1 MSGVLQIAIGV
12 CFIILCSGFVK
23 WGNMYFS
30 NRKGRDKKAKQEED
44 RIVKRLE
51 RIEQRLTEVQDVM
64 IALSEKIDY
73 MDGMGAKP
81 WSTKKADGKK
91 S

>member
-1 MSGVLQIAIGV
+1 MSGVLQVAIGV

-73 MDGMGAKP
+73 MDGMGAK
-81 WSTKKADGKK
+81 SRVRKRQMGTE

>member
-1 MSGVLQIAIGV
+1 MSGVLQVAIGV

-51 RIEQRLTEVQDVM
+51 RVEQRLTEVQDVM

>member
-1 MSGVLQIAIGV
+1 MNWFLQCAVGVG
-12 CFIILCSGFVK
+12 FIILCGGFVK

-51 RIEQRLTEVQDVM
+51 RVEQRLTEVQDVM

>member
-1 MSGVLQIAIGV
+1 MSGFLQVAIGV

-23 WGNMYFS
+23 LCIF
-30 NRKGRDKKAKQEED
+30 RTARDGARGKKAKQEED

-51 RIEQRLTEVQDVM
+51 RVEQRLTEVQDVM

>member
-1 MSGVLQIAIGV
+1 MSGFLQVAIGV

-30 NRKGRDKKAKQEED
+30 NRKGRNKKAKQEED

-51 RIEQRLTEVQDVM
+51 RVEQRLTEVQDVM
-64 IALSEKIDY
+64 IALSEKIDRLEVRER
-73 MDGMGAKP
+73 
-81 WSTKKADGKK
+81 S
-91 S
+91 

>member
-1 MSGVLQIAIGV
+1 MNWFLQVAIGV
-12 CFIILCSGFVK
+12 CLIILCSGLVN
-23 WGNMYFS
+23 WGNQYYS
-30 NRKGRDKKAKQEED
+30 SRKRRDKKAKGEED

-51 RIEQRLTEVQDVM
+51 QVEQRLTEVQDVM

-73 MDGMGAKP
+73 MDGMGDKP
-81 WSTKKADGKK
+81 WITKKADGKK

>member
-1 MSGVLQIAIGV
+1 MSGFLQVAIGV

-51 RIEQRLTEVQDVM
+51 RVEQRLTEVQDVM

-73 MDGMGAKP
+73 MDGVGTKSRVRKRQMGTE
-81 WSTKKADGKK
+81 S
-91 S
+91 

>member
-1 MSGVLQIAIGV
+1 MSGFLQVAIGV

-23 WGNMYFS
+23 WGTMYFS

-51 RIEQRLTEVQDVM
+51 RVEQRLTEVQDVM

>member
-1 MSGVLQIAIGV
+1 MSGVLQVAIGV
-12 CFIILCSGFVK
+12 CFIILCSGFIK

-73 MDGMGAKP
+73 MDGVGTKSRVRKRQMGTE
-81 WSTKKADGKK
+81 S
-91 S
+91 

>member
-1 MSGVLQIAIGV
+1 MSGFLQVAIGV

-23 WGNMYFS
+23 WGNQYYS
-30 NRKGRDKKAKQEED
+30 SRKGRNKKAKQEED

-51 RIEQRLTEVQDVM
+51 RVEQRLTEVQDVM

>member
-1 MSGVLQIAIGV
+1 MGFCRLPLASASSSCAADWSTGATSIIRAAIDGT
-12 CFIILCSGFVK
+12 
-23 WGNMYFS
+23 
-30 NRKGRDKKAKQEED
+30 KKSEQEED

-51 RIEQRLTEVQDVM
+51 RVEQRLTEVQDVM

>member
-1 MSGVLQIAIGV
+1 MSGFLQIAIGV

-51 RIEQRLTEVQDVM
+51 RVEQRLIEVQDVM
-64 IALSEKIDY
+64 IALSEKIDRLEVRER
-73 MDGMGAKP
+73 
-81 WSTKKADGKK
+81 S
-91 S
+91 

>member
-1 MSGVLQIAIGV
+1 MSGFLQVAIGV

-23 WGNMYFS
+23 WGNMYFL

-51 RIEQRLTEVQDVM
+51 RVEQRLTEVQDVM

>member
-1 MSGVLQIAIGV
+1 MNGVLQVAIGV

-23 WGNMYFS
+23 WGNMHFS
-30 NRKGRDKKAKQEED
+30 SRKGQNKKAKQEED

-51 RIEQRLTEVQDVM
+51 RVEQRLTEVQDVM

>member
-1 MSGVLQIAIGV
+1 MSGVLQVAIGI

-30 NRKGRDKKAKQEED
+30 NRKGRNKKAKQEED

-51 RIEQRLTEVQDVM
+51 RVEQRLTEVQDVM

-73 MDGMGAKP
+73 MDEVGTKPGARKRQMGTE
-81 WSTKKADGKK
+81 S
-91 S
+91 

>member
-1 MSGVLQIAIGV
+1 MSGFLQVAIGIG
-12 CFIILCSGFVK
+12 FIILCGGLVN

-30 NRKGRDKKAKQEED
+30 GRKRRDKKSEQEED

-51 RIEQRLTEVQDVM
+51 RVEQRLTEVQDVM

-73 MDGMGAKP
+73 MDGVGTKP
-81 WSTKKADGKK
+81 WNAKKADGEK